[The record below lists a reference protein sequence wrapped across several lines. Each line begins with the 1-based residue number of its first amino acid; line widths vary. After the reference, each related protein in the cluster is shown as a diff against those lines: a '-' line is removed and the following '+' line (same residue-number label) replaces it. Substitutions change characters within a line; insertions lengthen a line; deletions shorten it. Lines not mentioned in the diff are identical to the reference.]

1 MGCTDSSRNPF
12 FYNINKVEQGEA
24 ELLAVRNMQDKSFG
38 SIYRTLLERDAVA
51 LRTVKVSVHLAL
63 SGDDGESLSDSQALK
78 LIDTNMLEVGLGNQP
93 YIIFKHYDTERVH
106 FHVVSTKVMED
117 GKSVLWNGIGKRLIK
132 SLMDHEKEY
141 NYVAGRNLHEKKVKQ
156 NARGEGVTARVL
168 KAFETML
175 SDQTILSMDAAK
187 AKMLDLN
194 IRMTEFKSRHTG
206 KPMLRLLRLDPN
218 KKAVG
223 RPVLIDS
230 KNTAFL
236 NDHIEDNKDALL
248 RLSQEPETFV
258 IHGDMDATLYSNRQ
272 SPRPKNM
279 EMLHEAARS
288 ILKYRTWGASVR
300 CNHPEEFVEDAV
312 NGQQFGTV
320 TFDMKKARFVGE
332 DRNDGMLENPEEV
345 IQFADH
351 TGRTLNLFTPDFWDY
366 WRLMLTNLKNWL
378 ARLPKKAPS
387 IESIE
392 KAPAPVPPQEPQEPQ
407 KQREATLPASEPK
420 PAAMP
425 VLESAPVHR
434 PAAAPAAQDTQPVAQ
449 VAQQQTAPT
458 PPPAAKPTILLEYKD
473 SARTRFR
480 IKKEEDGTMKLQQYG
495 VSKQCPT
502 KDGKPNMVWR
512 HRAKFTS
519 FDVLGQ
525 DDTYL
530 YLKVKEDGDTKYINQ
545 YGNPLTRSQKKRFGI
560 SEIGGMNI

>member
-1 MGCTDSSRNPF
+1 MVYKVMGCTDSSRNPF

-156 NARGEGVTARVL
+156 NARGEGVTARVS

-378 ARLPKKAPS
+378 ARLPKKEPS

-392 KAPAPVPPQEPQEPQ
+392 KATAPVPPQEPQEPQ

-449 VAQQQTAPT
+449 VAQ
-458 PPPAAKPTILLEYKD
+458 
-473 SARTRFR
+473 
-480 IKKEEDGTMKLQQYG
+480 
-495 VSKQCPT
+495 
-502 KDGKPNMVWR
+502 
-512 HRAKFTS
+512 
-519 FDVLGQ
+519 
-525 DDTYL
+525 
-530 YLKVKEDGDTKYINQ
+530 
-545 YGNPLTRSQKKRFGI
+545 
-560 SEIGGMNI
+560 